1 MFFRQLP
8 LLPPCSVHHLL
19 PPSVHHLPPFLSA
32 RWVKFEEVVEEGG
45 KRWSKPHV
53 ASLSMH
59 AMLETR
65 KMLMEGVLCLD
76 LDVHGLA
83 ELVGMF

>member
-1 MFFRQLP
+1 M
-8 LLPPCSVHHLL
+8 
-19 PPSVHHLPPFLSA
+19 
-32 RWVKFEEVVEEGG
+32 KFEEVVESGG

-65 KMLMEGVLCLD
+65 KMLMEGSLLLD
-76 LDVHGLA
+76 LDVYSMA
-83 ELVGMF
+83 ELTGKTIRFKDTCIVRKL

>member
-1 MFFRQLP
+1 MTMFFY
-8 LLPPCSVHHLL
+8 
-19 PPSVHHLPPFLSA
+19 

-59 AMLETR
+59 AILETR
-65 KMLMEGVLCLD
+65 KMMMEGTLLLD
-76 LDVHGLA
+76 LDVYSMGELTGL
-83 ELVGMF
+83 FRFRT